1 MYSLLNSIIEWFIK
15 ARVLPRW
22 KLMGILFFAIV
33 FGYTIAVVTI
43 KGEGWH
49 FPFLIALLGTVF
61 AYEKK

>member
-1 MYSLLNSIIEWFIK
+1 MYSLINPIVEWFIK

-22 KLMGILFFAIV
+22 KLMGILLFAIV

-49 FPFLIALLGTVF
+49 FPFLTVLLGIVF
-61 AYEKK
+61 SYDKK